1 MEKAMVSKTF
11 MKVIGFGASL
21 LLTIFAGMFGLVSV
35 SCLIMSIIEGDLL
48 TASAS
53 MAAGV
58 AGFFCWSM
66 RKEVLV

>member
-1 MEKAMVSKTF
+1 MESMVSKAF

-21 LLTIFAGMFGLVSV
+21 FLTIFAGIFGLVSI

-48 TASAS
+48 SASAS
-53 MAAGV
+53 IAAGV
-58 AGFFCWSM
+58 AGFFCWSL